1 MAKPIGY
8 IIDQGLSPIDGKPF
22 VCILTL
28 KTTNPKIGDMAQAWI
43 LRSDINPVEAIATG
57 DDYSICG
64 NCPHRKGANE
74 LIDGVLKYIASDK
87 RSCYV
92 NIGQAPNSVYKTFK
106 RGRYAIASSS
116 DLKRVL
122 AGRRVRWGAY
132 GDPAILH
139 QSVVSEINGYVLGH
153 TGYTHQWRESFA
165 DWTKGVFQ
173 ASCDGMHDYLEASA
187 KGFKTFAVIPKGGNY
202 YSGKQCPATVE
213 ASEAQCRTC
222 SLCDGAKADIFV
234 EAHGSGA
241 KYVVSV

>member
-8 IIDQGLSPIDGKPF
+8 IIDQGLSPIDGKPY

-28 KTTNPKIGDMAQAWI
+28 KTTNPKTGDMAQAWV

-64 NCPHRKGANE
+64 NCPHRKQWDQTLNRF
-74 LIDGVLKYIASDK
+74 V

-92 NIGQAPNSVYKTFK
+92 NVGQAPNSVYKSYK
-106 RGRYAIASSS
+106 AGRYPVASSA
-116 DLKRVL
+116 DLKGAL
-122 AGRRVRWGAY
+122 KGRRVRWGAY